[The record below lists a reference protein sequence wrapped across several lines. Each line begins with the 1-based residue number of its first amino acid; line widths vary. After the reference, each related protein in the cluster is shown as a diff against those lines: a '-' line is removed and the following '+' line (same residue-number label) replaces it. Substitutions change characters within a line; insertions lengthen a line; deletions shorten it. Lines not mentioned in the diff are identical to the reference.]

1 MRKRVVRAVIFLAI
15 AVAAAVGGATA
26 AGALGAQS
34 HYVQTSDDGAGW
46 E

>member
-1 MRKRVVRAVIFLAI
+1 MRKRVVRVAIFIAL

-26 AGALGAQS
+26 AGALGAN
-34 HYVQTSDDGAGW
+34 TSTSQPDGFIW

>member
-1 MRKRVVRAVIFLAI
+1 MRKRVVRAVIFLVL

-26 AGALGAQS
+26 AGAFGSTTS
-34 HYVQTSDDGAGW
+34 HSDSIIW

>member
-26 AGALGAQS
+26 AGAMGAHAQ
-34 HYVQTSDDGAGW
+34 YVQTTDDGIGW